1 MEKGG
6 EWTDRGK
13 SEEGQEKR
21 YILPTVRRK
30 KANWIGHILH

>member
-1 MEKGG
+1 MVLENDG

-21 YILPTVRRK
+21 YILGTVR
-30 KANWIGHILH
+30 